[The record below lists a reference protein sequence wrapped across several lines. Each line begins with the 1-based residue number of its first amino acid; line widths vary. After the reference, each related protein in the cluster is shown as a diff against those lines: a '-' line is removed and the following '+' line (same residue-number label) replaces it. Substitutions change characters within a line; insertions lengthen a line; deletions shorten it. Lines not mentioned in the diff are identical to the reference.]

1 MFEIAKTVKFL
12 TLISYIGFIISS
24 LSGFVI
30 ISNKLN
36 ISVMMSSIIVLLN
49 MVVFMFLDI
58 TNKLEDYINRTFY
71 LRAYILI
78 MVSLIVMGI
87 SPIGIAFGIYGLII
101 GFMNIFMGVF
111 YIDSTQIN
119 INNTQININN
129 TQNLDTV

>member
-30 ISNKLN
+30 ISNKFN
-36 ISVMMSSIIVLLN
+36 ISIMMSSLIVLLN

-119 INNTQININN
+119 INNTQ
-129 TQNLDTV
+129 NLDTV